1 MVTEKI
7 RLGYLPTFGEVF
19 DFDDAKRVA
28 QEVREFLA
36 VNEMIELVDIDWLN
50 KDKLYHDEADQNK
63 VYEYFV
69 EKKVDAVFN
78 VVCAFGAELSV
89 CRIAKKLNKPLLL
102 WGPRDDYPREDGWRK
117 RDSQCGALA
126 TSKSLVRF
134 DIPFSFIV
142 SSALDSETF
151 KNGFENFVRTANV
164 IKKFGNLKIG
174 QIDTRP
180 KTFMSVMV
188 NESELL
194 ERFGIQIVPCSLVN
208 ITDVA
213 LKMVEEQTELL
224 DKEIEEY
231 KKEVCTENITQVQLR
246 NIMALKHAIKDFAV
260 REDCSVVAMHCWHE
274 VEARLGISACASMG
288 MVSDEDIPVVCETDI
303 HGAISAAIAGAATMG
318 ESKVL
323 FPDITIRHPANDNA
337 ELLWHCGPF
346 PMGEKKNSCQASLSD
361 EHYNFNNGCPGCG
374 EFQMRDGKITM
385 VRFDGA
391 KGVYGIMAAQGKT
404 VEGPHTRGTYLW
416 AEFENWP
423 KIEYTIAKS
432 FYCHHAAVVY
442 GEIAPVLYEVSK
454 YLDLKFDALGPSEE
468 EIEKYLIGK

>member
-19 DFDDAKRVA
+19 DFDDAKRIA
-28 QEVREFLA
+28 QEVREYLA
-36 VNEMIELVDIDWLN
+36 SNEMIELVDIDWLN
-50 KDKLYHDEADQNK
+50 EDKLYHDEADQDK
-63 VYEYFV
+63 VYEYFA
-69 EKKVDAVFN
+69 EKKVDAIFN

-89 CRIAKKLNKPLLL
+89 SRITKKLDKPLLL

-126 TSKSLVRF
+126 TSKCLVRF
-134 DIPFSFIV
+134 GIPFSFIV
-142 SSALDSETF
+142 SSTLDSDTF
-151 KNGFENFVRTANV
+151 KNGFENFIRTANV
-164 IKKFGNLKIG
+164 IKKFRNLKIG

-194 ERFGIQIVPCSLVN
+194 EKFGIQIVPCSLVN
-208 ITDVA
+208 ITDAA
-213 LKMVEEQTELL
+213 LKMIDEQPQVL

-231 KKEVCTENITQVQLR
+231 KKQVCTGSISQAHLR
-246 NIMALKHAIKDFAV
+246 SIMALKHAIKDFAV
-260 REDCSVVAMHCWHE
+260 REGCDVVAMHCWHE
-274 VEARLGISACASMG
+274 VEARLGISPCASMG
-288 MVSDEDIPVVCETDI
+288 MVSSEGIPVVCETDI

-323 FPDITIRHPANDNA
+323 FPDITIRHPENDNA
-337 ELLWHCGPF
+337 ELIWHCGPF
-346 PMGEKKNSCQASLSD
+346 PMAEKKCSSQASLSD
-361 EHYNFNNGCPGCG
+361 DHYNFNDGCPGCG
-374 EFQMRDGKITM
+374 EFQMRDGNITM

-391 KGVYGIMAAQGKT
+391 KGIYGIMAAEAKT
-404 VEGPHTRGTYLW
+404 IEGPHTRGTYLW
-416 AEFENWP
+416 AEFEDWA
-423 KIEYTIAKS
+423 KIEYTIAKG

-442 GEIAPVLYEVSK
+442 GNIAPVLYEVSK
-454 YLDLKFDALGPSEE
+454 YLNLKFDALGPSEA

>member
-1 MVTEKI
+1 MVTEKSDWAI
-7 RLGYLPTFGEVF
+7 CPHLEKCLTLTMR
-19 DFDDAKRVA
+19 KRVA

-89 CRIAKKLNKPLLL
+89 CRIAKNSTNLFSFGVL
-102 WGPRDDYPREDGWRK
+102 GTIIPRRRMEK
-117 RDSQCGALA
+117 RNSQCGALA

-260 REDCSVVAMHCWHE
+260 REGCSVVAMHCWHE

-318 ESKVL
+318 KA
-323 FPDITIRHPANDNA
+323 R
-337 ELLWHCGPF
+337 
-346 PMGEKKNSCQASLSD
+346 SCSRY
-361 EHYNFNNGCPGCG
+361 HYP
-374 EFQMRDGKITM
+374 
-385 VRFDGA
+385 
-391 KGVYGIMAAQGKT
+391 
-404 VEGPHTRGTYLW
+404 
-416 AEFENWP
+416 
-423 KIEYTIAKS
+423 
-432 FYCHHAAVVY
+432 
-442 GEIAPVLYEVSK
+442 
-454 YLDLKFDALGPSEE
+454 PSC
-468 EIEKYLIGK
+468 K